1 MNILSKNKKLL
12 NPCGENITIFHVE
25 EGEEIK
31 KGDFVVANTRT
42 WLASRP
48 KKQSGYYSVGRAVE
62 VITSED
68 GTDIVICKDGIYI
81 MKNSCRHE
89 HKIIRNN
96 VARACYFE
104 NEDTVSLENINATR
118 VGEIISV
125 ADDGVLVRIDVN
137 EGSGMQW

>member
-1 MNILSKNKKLL
+1 M
-12 NPCGENITIFHVE
+12 H
-25 EGEEIK
+25 
-31 KGDFVVANTRT
+31 
-42 WLASRP
+42 LAP
-48 KKQSGYYSVGRAVE
+48 KS
-62 VITSED
+62 ITSED

>member
-1 MNILSKNKKLL
+1 MNILSSNNKLL
-12 NPCGENITIFHVE
+12 NPFGENITIFRVE
-25 EGEEIK
+25 EGEEIE

-48 KKQSGYYSVGRAVE
+48 KKQSGYYAVGRAVE

-81 MKNSCRHE
+81 LKNSCRHE
-89 HKIIRNN
+89 HKIIRDNIT
-96 VARACYFE
+96 RACYFE

-125 ADDGVLVRIDVN
+125 TDEGVLVKIDVN

>member
-1 MNILSKNKKLL
+1 MNILSSNNKLL
-12 NPCGENITIFHVE
+12 NPFGENITIFRVE
-25 EGEEIK
+25 EGEEIE

-48 KKQSGYYSVGRAVE
+48 KKQSGYYAVGRAVE

-81 MKNSCRHE
+81 LKNSCRHE

-96 VARACYFE
+96 ITRACYFE

-125 ADDGVLVRIDVN
+125 TDEGVLVKIDVN

>member
-1 MNILSKNKKLL
+1 MNILSSNNKLL
-12 NPCGENITIFHVE
+12 NPFGENITIFRVE
-25 EGEEIK
+25 EGEEIE

-48 KKQSGYYSVGRAVE
+48 KKQSGYYAVGRAVE

-81 MKNSCRHE
+81 LKNSCRHE
-89 HKIIRNN
+89 HKIIRDN
-96 VARACYFE
+96 VTRACYFE

-125 ADDGVLVRIDVN
+125 TDEGVLVKIDVN